1 MLGCR
6 AVNTSDGSPQP
17 TNASMVSGCPPTPS
31 TVTRVTLSL
40 MFISR
45 LVAPPRLGY
54 RIRNPAS
61 GLAEAGWMAA
71 RREPAKPQA
80 SPRKGPRGPLVPR
93 DRGIEHND
101 AAVPADRPRDRGQA
115 IGELTPVRFR
125 PVQVERERGLTLIH

>member
-6 AVNTSDGSPQP
+6 PMNTSDGSPQP

-31 TVTRVTLSL
+31 TVTRVTLSP

-45 LVAPPRLGY
+45 LSRPSARLPHPKSCVRPGRGRLDGY
-54 RIRNPAS
+54 
-61 GLAEAGWMAA
+61 

-93 DRGIEHND
+93 DRVIEHND

-115 IGELTPVRFR
+115 IGEVTPVRFR